1 MKGVAALTHDVK
13 VGGTVGT
20 VGSSHH
26 PLVGDEG
33 AAAEPGVVDE
43 ESHLPG
49 PGVLRSLNSSNDPS
63 LLPGGALNAAG
74 GLGLL
79 AEVLLVGRGDRCPH
93 LSGHTVDLLHQVVP
107 VGIDHGGPGLVLAQV
122 TALCWPP
129 VLLRTE
135 PAALRGGLGGEIKS
149 VQKSSNLFII
159 EIFGTVVF
167 SVLFCIFVSSYT
179 GDSAERSD
187 DEEPHVVVIQV
198 LNVCGCACTHFYSLA
213 SPLIATGQAHTS
225 ELSWSGA

>member
-1 MKGVAALTHDVK
+1 MGTGHDVE
-13 VGGTVGT
+13 VGGAIGTVGGGQD
-20 VGSSHH
+20 VV
-26 PLVGDEG
+26 LGDDG

-49 PGVLRSLNSSNDPS
+49 PGVLGGLNSSNDPS

-79 AEVLLVGRGDRCPH
+79 AEVLLVGWGDRCPH
-93 LSGHTVDLLHQVVP
+93 LSGHTVDLLHQVVT

-122 TALCWPP
+122 TALCGPP

-149 VQKSSNLFII
+149 NLFII
-159 EIFGTVVF
+159 RIF
-167 SVLFCIFVSSYT
+167 
-179 GDSAERSD
+179 
-187 DEEPHVVVIQV
+187 
-198 LNVCGCACTHFYSLA
+198 
-213 SPLIATGQAHTS
+213 SPFPFF
-225 ELSWSGA
+225 